1 LNAYISLLVRTFF
14 LPNEVL
20 HHLNQ
25 KWSYVKL
32 IICMISTW
40 VSNYIYA
47 QLVEF
52 VNIYLKIFLFHFV
65 NQPLQNV
72 LLMPGMVS
80 ISIVNTLFYLEIR
93 DDMAC
98 LVFEMWICL
107 SCLKIHST
115 LWCDKTELSPFWH
128 VVVLYNIL
136 RVLH

>member
-1 LNAYISLLVRTFF
+1 MIYKRKPNNIFKELKLHSAAVSFECLYQFTCQNFF
-14 LPNEVL
+14 LLNEVL

-40 VSNYIYA
+40 VLNYIYA

-52 VNIYLKIFLFHFV
+52 VNIYLKIFFFV

-72 LLMPGMVS
+72 LLMRVMVS

-115 LWCDKTELSPFWH
+115 L
-128 VVVLYNIL
+128 
-136 RVLH
+136 